1 MLGAYRD
8 RLLRPMSVVRDYY
21 LPGWIGE
28 GTLVILSSYSGDTE
42 ETLTCASQGLE
53 RTSAS
58 PTRPAGKLG
67 RFYAAEGV
75 PVIALP
81 PGLPRAALLRLLVP
95 VAVLLDR
102 VGAVPPLGSDLQE
115 ARETIAASVAAL
127 GTRCRSRATR
137 RSSSPAPW
145 RVPLFWGAGSTA
157 RSPTAGAARWPR
169 TPSCRVVRG
178 AAELDHNDI
187 VGLSGTPARSPT

>member
-1 MLGAYRD
+1 M
-8 RLLRPMSVVRDYY
+8 
-21 LPGWIGE
+21 
-28 GTLVILSSYSGDTE
+28 TSG
-42 ETLTCASQGLE
+42 
-53 RTSAS
+53 
-58 PTRPAGKLG
+58 GKLG

-81 PGLPRAALLRLLVP
+81 PGLQPRAALLRLLVP

-137 RSSSPAPW
+137 RSSSPAPC
-145 RVPLFWGAGSTA
+145 RAGCRCSGA
-157 RSPTAGAARWPR
+157 RS
-169 TPSCRVVRG
+169 
-178 AAELDHNDI
+178 
-187 VGLSGTPARSPT
+187 